1 MYNRLFTVG
10 NPNSGKTTFFNQLAG
25 TRQAVGNW
33 DGVTIEKKTG
43 VAILGA
49 CEIQLTDLP
58 GVYSLETDGSISQ
71 DEQIAASEINAKQYD
86 LLLNIVDASTLER
99 SLYLTLQL
107 RELGRPM
114 VVILNK
120 IDQAHQQGYQIDLE
134 KLSAKLGCPVLAVCS
149 KSAGSVKA
157 LKSELAQLMS
167 AEITTSALNIE
178 YGAELEEALTAIAQF
193 SRTPLSKGECVQLL
207 LADQKWMD
215 NSPAW
220 QARLAQI
227 RSTITENVDVELLLA
242 EHRYS
247 QVADIYRACHIN
259 VQPLSR
265 KLTDLIDNIVL
276 HKIAGLPIF
285 LVVMYLMFMFSI
297 NVGSAFIDFF
307 DIAVGA
313 LLVDAPNY
321 WLQGV
326 LPAWLLTL
334 LADGFGAGIQTV
346 ATFIPVISCLY
357 LFMSLLESS
366 GYMARAAFL
375 LDKLMQRIGLP
386 GKAFV
391 PLVLGFGCNVP
402 AIMATRTLEQE
413 RERQLAAAMTP
424 FMSCG
429 ARLPVY
435 ALFAAALFPQSGQN
449 VVFALYL
456 FGIAAALFTG
466 FVLRNTLFFGKSTP
480 LMMTL
485 PSYELPRAKDIA
497 FKTWHK
503 LSRFI
508 LGAGKTIVLVITLL
522 SFFNSLGSDGSF
534 GNQNTSDSLLSKA
547 AQFITPA
554 FKPIGINED
563 NWPATVGIITGI
575 FAKEAVVGTL
585 NSLYLASEEEG
596 EEAFSLQAKLLEAV
610 HTVPENLL
618 GINLADPLGISVGDL
633 SGESVAEEQGVDQ
646 ALFANI
652 SSHFTTAS
660 ALAYLV
666 FILLYTPCVAAMG
679 AYVREFGQPFAL
691 FVAGWTMVLAY
702 VGATLTYQLQMLT
715 VTPLSSTLWCLAV
728 IGVQALVIWLLKRST
743 ISKKVFMAC
752 NV

>member
-10 NPNSGKTTFFNQLAG
+10 NPNSGKTTFFNQLTG

-33 DGVTIEKKTG
+33 DGVTVEKKTG

-49 CEIQLTDLP
+49 AEIQLTDLP
-58 GVYSLETDGSISQ
+58 GIYSLETDSLISQ
-71 DEQIAASEINAKQYD
+71 DEQIAANELHAKQYD

-120 IDQAHQQGYQIDLE
+120 IDQARQQGYEIDLE

-149 KSAGSVKA
+149 KSAASVKA
-157 LKSELAQLMS
+157 LRSDLAQLMS
-167 AEITTSALNIE
+167 AEIATSVLNIE
-178 YGAELEEALTAIAQF
+178 YSAPLEEALTAIAQS

-215 NSPAW
+215 NSAAW

-227 RSTITENVDVELLLA
+227 RSRIIGHVDVELQLA
-242 EHRYS
+242 EYRYS
-247 QVADIYRACHIN
+247 QVADIYRACNIT
-259 VQPLSR
+259 VQPRAR

-313 LLVDAPNY
+313 LLVDAPNH
-321 WLQGV
+321 WLQDV

-402 AIMATRTLEQE
+402 AIMATRTLDQE

-466 FVLRNTLFFGKSTP
+466 FVLRNTLFSGTSTP

-485 PSYELPRAKDIA
+485 PSYELPRVKDIA

-534 GNQNTSDSLLSKA
+534 GNQDTSDSVLSKA

-554 FKPIGINED
+554 FKPFGINEE

-585 NSLYLASEEEG
+585 NSLYLADSAQES

-610 HTVPENLL
+610 HSVP
-618 GINLADPLGISVGDL
+618 
-633 SGESVAEEQGVDQ
+633 
-646 ALFANI
+646 
-652 SSHFTTAS
+652 
-660 ALAYLV
+660 
-666 FILLYTPCVAAMG
+666 
-679 AYVREFGQPFAL
+679 
-691 FVAGWTMVLAY
+691 
-702 VGATLTYQLQMLT
+702 
-715 VTPLSSTLWCLAV
+715 
-728 IGVQALVIWLLKRST
+728 
-743 ISKKVFMAC
+743 
-752 NV
+752 